1 MSTLIPMLD
10 DGSQRWLATMVAV
23 LLQSALLAAAAFLI
37 VRALR
42 RSSPAV
48 RYWLWQIVAVKLLL
62 MPFWTFALPLPSWAT
77 GWPTSRPAAISPVG
91 GRVGDA
97 SAATSELDG
106 ATAGVNQKAVSP
118 PATPENPPT
127 PISWPSWL
135 LMVWSAVGLSLLV
148 RLMFQRMRL
157 ARLLRRGVPV
167 SRDIA
172 ELVAEL
178 AGRMGLR
185 RAPAAVSVADD
196 CPLFV
201 CGFRRPRI
209 VVPRRLLAALS
220 LPERRQ
226 ALLHELAHL
235 KRWDLIWGWPVEI
248 AKIVYFFNPLVY
260 GVAAQL
266 RLERELACDQMA
278 MAHSGHSPSDYAQT
292 LIQAVRRVADNEAL
306 AP

>member
-1 MSTLIPMLD
+1 MGDREKNRLVLGGEIADMSTLIPMLD

-185 RAPAAVSVADD
+185 RA
-196 CPLFV
+196 
-201 CGFRRPRI
+201 
-209 VVPRRLLAALS
+209 RRLCRSPTTVRCSSVDFAGRGS
-220 LPERRQ
+220 SCRGDCWPRFPCPSGGRRFCTS
-226 ALLHELAHL
+226 
-235 KRWDLIWGWPVEI
+235 WPISSVGI
-248 AKIVYFFNPLVY
+248 
-260 GVAAQL
+260 
-266 RLERELACDQMA
+266 
-278 MAHSGHSPSDYAQT
+278 
-292 LIQAVRRVADNEAL
+292 
-306 AP
+306 